1 MKKIFILFM
10 FLPALLS
17 CSGKDTGMT
26 RKAIE
31 TVDRFCG
38 EYRTTSLET
47 LDGKIDL
54 DGDGIRSNDLRSEM
68 ERTGWLGY
76 SSPFDE
82 LLSLVAP
89 KTEKDRTASI
99 RLYFPVGAFGKK
111 PDIPQ
116 TVRMESVQFAYDVD
130 DEGTITA
137 PVGKFINADGQYD
150 YNSIK
155 DVSFEVLDNWDLELT
170 GTIYL
175 YDRSDDEF
183 VYRKVRAIYHCVS
196 TKQKTKE

>member
-1 MKKIFILFM
+1 
-10 FLPALLS
+10 
-17 CSGKDTGMT
+17 
-26 RKAIE
+26 
-31 TVDRFCG
+31 
-38 EYRTTSLET
+38 
-47 LDGKIDL
+47 
-54 DGDGIRSNDLRSEM
+54 
-68 ERTGWLGY
+68 
-76 SSPFDE
+76 
-82 LLSLVAP
+82 
-89 KTEKDRTASI
+89 
-99 RLYFPVGAFGKK
+99 
-111 PDIPQ
+111 
-116 TVRMESVQFAYDVD
+116 MESVQFAYDVD

-137 PVGKFINADGQYD
+137 PVGKFVNADAQYD

>member
-1 MKKIFILFM
+1 
-10 FLPALLS
+10 
-17 CSGKDTGMT
+17 
-26 RKAIE
+26 
-31 TVDRFCG
+31 
-38 EYRTTSLET
+38 
-47 LDGKIDL
+47 
-54 DGDGIRSNDLRSEM
+54 
-68 ERTGWLGY
+68 
-76 SSPFDE
+76 
-82 LLSLVAP
+82 
-89 KTEKDRTASI
+89 
-99 RLYFPVGAFGKK
+99 
-111 PDIPQ
+111 
-116 TVRMESVQFAYDVD
+116 MESVQFAYDVD